1 MVTAQ
6 TGRGPSTRQQLTDA
20 TTGGRREGL
29 VVRRTLSAVR
39 RRLIGVNRVPPVLV
53 YTVLRLLAFFVPLG
67 VLLALRIEPWIAAV
81 LSALIGLAV
90 SFLLLRV
97 PREKVA
103 EGIYDRRHGRH
114 TPDTTDE
121 DAEDATT

>member
-1 MVTAQ
+1 M
-6 TGRGPSTRQQLTDA
+6 
-20 TTGGRREGL
+20 
-29 VVRRTLSAVR
+29 
-39 RRLIGVNRVPPVLV
+39 NRVPPVLV

-67 VLLALRIEPWIAAV
+67 ILLVLRIEPWIAAV

-90 SFLLLRV
+90 SFIVLRA

-103 EGIYDRRHGRH
+103 EGIYDRRHGTH

-121 DAEDATT
+121 DAEDARDATS

>member
-1 MVTAQ
+1 M
-6 TGRGPSTRQQLTDA
+6 
-20 TTGGRREGL
+20 
-29 VVRRTLSAVR
+29 
-39 RRLIGVNRVPPVLV
+39 NRVPPVLV

-67 VLLALRIEPWIAAV
+67 ILLVLRIEPWIAAV

-90 SFLLLRV
+90 SFILLRT

-121 DAEDATT
+121 DAEDARDATS